1 MLLRFVKKE
10 KIQNLN
16 VTDLQD
22 VDLSRS
28 NQLQDSE
35 ISVGEGTKNCLKKC
49 SEPGQKKFLLGMQSA
64 FGSIAFYLQRKL
76 PFRNK
81 LLASL

>member
-1 MLLRFVKKE
+1 MGNLMIRLLLRFVKKE
-10 KIQNLN
+10 KIQNLH
-16 VTDLQD
+16 VTDLPD

-35 ISVGEGTKNCLKKC
+35 ISIGEGTRKCLKKC
-49 SEPGQKKFLLGMQSA
+49 SEPEQKKCRLGMQSA

-76 PFRNK
+76 PF
-81 LLASL
+81 